1 MSSLSADFTT
11 PFSKIG
17 PQYLHPSHR
26 ITGGGLLP
34 TTPTMRARTSPPTE
48 SPQHQFSADSSRFPK
63 APPVSADWG
72 RSFDGNPEMPLLW
85 YLRDILG
92 LTGTKFGCG
101 MALCGCCTVHLN
113 GEAVRSCVTTMQS
126 AAGASVLTI
135 EGLGAQGLHPVQK
148 AWMEVNVPQCGYC
161 QPGQIMQAVALLK
174 SKPQPSDADI
184 DDAMSGNI
192 CRCGTYQRI
201 RAAIKAAA
209 QEVA

>member
-72 RSFDGNPEMPLLW
+72 ILLM
-85 YLRDILG
+85 DSSTGFILLDSLAG
-92 LTGTKFGCG
+92 FF
-101 MALCGCCTVHLN
+101 
-113 GEAVRSCVTTMQS
+113 VRWIFM
-126 AAGASVLTI
+126 
-135 EGLGAQGLHPVQK
+135 
-148 AWMEVNVPQCGYC
+148 
-161 QPGQIMQAVALLK
+161 K
-174 SKPQPSDADI
+174 S
-184 DDAMSGNI
+184 
-192 CRCGTYQRI
+192 
-201 RAAIKAAA
+201 
-209 QEVA
+209 E

>member
-72 RSFDGNPEMPLLW
+72 PAPQFIDKGGRGGAGRGREMMSTASCLTAPLPPSYHPDKRVRL
-85 YLRDILG
+85 IHG
-92 LTGTKFGCG
+92 GVVAACG
-101 MALCGCCTVHLN
+101 IGRCCG
-113 GEAVRSCVTTMQS
+113 GAAVRRLTP
-126 AAGASVLTI
+126 AGLLPI
-135 EGLGAQGLHPVQK
+135 GARKG
-148 AWMEVNVPQCGYC
+148 
-161 QPGQIMQAVALLK
+161 
-174 SKPQPSDADI
+174 
-184 DDAMSGNI
+184 
-192 CRCGTYQRI
+192 CRECCPIY
-201 RAAIKAAA
+201 
-209 QEVA
+209 